1 MDLFLVFYPVS
12 GFQMNLFFHVQI
24 LPQNAGRMGV
34 DGSTVAPS
42 MQQPSMAGSEPA
54 MSTGSVMGPG
64 GIPQMG
70 RGMNMPQ
77 AGQAAGMQPGVPI
90 NQPTPTPS
98 GPSNIPGGVMHG
110 LVMGGGNQPINTG
123 VPVSS
128 GPTLIGAP
136 LVPDNQSRPSYVGQ
150 PGLSDGGAPSG
161 SSMPPHGYGQV
172 PLQGPVPQQQPT
184 PQVRVTCQSLFP
196 ITCLATR
203 KD

>member
-1 MDLFLVFYPVS
+1 MNLSRMDLFLVFYPVS
-12 GFQMNLFFHVQI
+12 GLQMNLFFHVQM

-42 MQQPSMAGSEPA
+42 MQQPSMSGSEPA

-77 AGQAAGMQPGVPI
+77 AGQVAGMQPGVPI

-110 LVMGGGNQPINTG
+110 LVMGGGNPPINTG

-128 GPTLIGAP
+128 GPPLIGAP
-136 LVPDNQSRPSYVGQ
+136 LVPDNQSRPSYGGQ
-150 PGLSDGGAPSG
+150 PGLSSDGGVPSG
-161 SSMPPHGYGQV
+161 SSMQPHGYGQV
-172 PLQGPVPQQQPT
+172 PLQAPVPQQQPT
-184 PQVRVTCQSLFP
+184 PQVRVTCQPLLM
-196 ITCLATR
+196 IT
-203 KD
+203 